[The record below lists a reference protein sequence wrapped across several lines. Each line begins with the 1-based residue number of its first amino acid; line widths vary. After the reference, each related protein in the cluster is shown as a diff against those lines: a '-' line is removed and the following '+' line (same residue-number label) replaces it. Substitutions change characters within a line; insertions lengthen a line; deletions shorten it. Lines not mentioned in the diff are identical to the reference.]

1 MSVIDI
7 NTVKI
12 QRQIDERQREA
23 IDSQIKQVEG
33 LMVFLLSQREKLDE
47 RLGLNKPDGG
57 DAA

>member
-1 MSVIDI
+1 MCSVIDI

-47 RLGLNKPDGG
+47 RLGSKPTGPEV
-57 DAA
+57 A

>member
-33 LMVFLLSQREKLDE
+33 LMTAR
-47 RLGLNKPDGG
+47 R
-57 DAA
+57 